1 MQIAN
6 QQKDTMNI
14 LLCQTAESFD
24 ISRLKW
30 STWVLKNFKVPIEP
44 IQILSLNHNGFCI
57 LQFCFKTFLQI
68 QKVVLLYILQISF
81 SAFVFGRC
89 VFVSLLLITCTLQIC
104 LSNFGIWAYQKK
116 CCVYWTLCLFCTLA
130 FLQIWQVCGRGG
142 FPHIFLAL
150 IWAMPVSMPVLCLE
164 SHSQTLPVKVTK
176 WPSSSTSHV
185 RDMQA
190 LWHASGWG
198 WGWFVHPRANS
209 KTLNL
214 QVNILGFIQKK
225 L

>member
-1 MQIAN
+1 MGIA
-6 QQKDTMNI
+6 
-14 LLCQTAESFD
+14 
-24 ISRLKW
+24 
-30 STWVLKNFKVPIEP
+30 
-44 IQILSLNHNGFCI
+44 
-57 LQFCFKTFLQI
+57 
-68 QKVVLLYILQISF
+68 
-81 SAFVFGRC
+81 
-89 VFVSLLLITCTLQIC
+89 
-104 LSNFGIWAYQKK
+104 KK
-116 CCVYWTLCLFCTLA
+116 CCVLNIVYCCVLNFVLLCIELCHYLCLFCTLA

-176 WPSSSTSHV
+176 WPSSSTMHV

-198 WGWFVHPRANS
+198 WGWFVYPRANS

-214 QVNILGFIQKK
+214 IHKSQSCKWIFSASSRKK
-225 L
+225 TVISNPL